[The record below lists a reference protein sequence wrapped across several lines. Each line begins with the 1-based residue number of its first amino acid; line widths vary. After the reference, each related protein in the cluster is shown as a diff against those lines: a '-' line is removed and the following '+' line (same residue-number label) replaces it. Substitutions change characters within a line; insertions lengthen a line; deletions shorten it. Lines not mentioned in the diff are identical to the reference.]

1 MSEEISKMERIILG
15 DDHLDFAKKAMPYIP
30 GAEVDYVDHPVD
42 LMEKVMEAEQPY
54 DLVISDYDYG
64 PRAGVTGLD
73 VFRYFEK
80 EGLATAARKIL
91 WTGLADAKQIMSGAQ
106 KLGIE
111 VLDKD
116 ELGTIVGL
124 AVSKAPIKQSGSV
137 LVYSSDTKSSKT
149 LALKQTISTLF
160 DDSEICVS
168 GELEEELRTGKYGL
182 VIDTTTLGRQMP
194 TQGSVA
200 HDMKYFDLE
209 EVPKVMCVYQ
219 LGSVVADIGRIAS
232 DYLKETGQL

>member
-1 MSEEISKMERIILG
+1 
-15 DDHLDFAKKAMPYIP
+15 
-30 GAEVDYVDHPVD
+30 
-42 LMEKVMEAEQPY
+42 
-54 DLVISDYDYG
+54 
-64 PRAGVTGLD
+64 
-73 VFRYFEK
+73 
-80 EGLATAARKIL
+80 
-91 WTGLADAKQIMSGAQ
+91 
-106 KLGIE
+106 
-111 VLDKD
+111 
-116 ELGTIVGL
+116 
-124 AVSKAPIKQSGSV
+124 
-137 LVYSSDTKSSKT
+137 DTKSSKT